1 MRIVNII
8 ASVLAI
14 LVLFATIS
22 TASAISNKHFTAYC
36 GEEVYA
42 ELLPA
47 GYTVDLDEGYDPA
60 TIEAAG
66 DLVLTET
73 GTMTF
78 TPVDE
83 GTSGGYFRVQ
93 ATGPNGALIK
103 WFVVSI
109 KVSGA
114 PCCPVE
120 VPEPEE
126 VLPDNYCDGF
136 AVVVKSPMDMQEF
149 GVGDTVQVVTGNNAQ
164 NCDFRVR
171 LFVDGASA
179 PSSTM
184 QFYEPGEYEIEAV
197 ATDTNPASP
206 MYGEIISSDSVTISV
221 IE

>member
-1 MRIVNII
+1 MNTSFRFPIVMLLCMAAMIGT
-8 ASVLAI
+8 
-14 LVLFATIS
+14 ATAWNPGSIHI
-22 TASAISNKHFTAYC
+22 TECEQT
-36 GEEVYA
+36 
-42 ELLPA
+42 
-47 GYTVDLDEGYDPA
+47 GYLTPLHTE
-60 TIEAAG
+60 IN
-66 DLVLTET
+66 TET
-73 GTMTF
+73 VQLFNPAVGNIQVDSDGSYIFNVNPNLKFTTKTSLTF
-78 TPVDE
+78 KDIN
-83 GTSGGYFRVQ
+83 GG
-93 ATGPNGALIK
+93 GHS
-103 WFVVSI
+103 VS
-109 KVSGA
+109 VTVY
-114 PCCPVE
+114 PCTTE
-120 VPEPEE
+120 EPEPEE